1 VSASHEYERQGRC
14 REARISHPG
23 LTTTAATGSTIV
35 RKVTGDELSLRGDRF
50 VQRSGRARF
59 AAFALAAAAAAA
71 SCTLAVPPPTDSTR
85 ALTPAAAADSLSTA
99 VDYRRI
105 EREVVVELNAARRD
119 PASYATHLAE
129 LIPMFDGDVMR
140 RPNHPVGV
148 RTTEGAAA
156 VREAVGALRAQIAEP
171 PLAFAQ
177 GLAAAARELAVDEG
191 RSGAVGHTGSDGS
204 TPATRIARHGAWSV
218 SYAENIDYGT
228 FTSGRDVVIGLLIDD
243 GVPDRGHRR
252 NIFDPT
258 ARVVGVACAKHSKF
272 GSVCV
277 IDQAGAFTAR

>member
-1 VSASHEYERQGRC
+1 M
-14 REARISHPG
+14 
-23 LTTTAATGSTIV
+23 
-35 RKVTGDELSLRGDRF
+35 RGDRF

-59 AAFALAAAAAAA
+59 EAFALIAAAAAT
-71 SCTLAVPPPTDSTR
+71 SCTLAVPQPADSTR
-85 ALTPAAAADSLSTA
+85 ALTPAAAADSLSSA

-105 EREVVVELNAARRD
+105 EREVAVELNAARRD
-119 PASYATHLAE
+119 PGSYSMYLAE

-156 VREAVGALRAQIAEP
+156 VREAVGALRAQAAEP

-191 RSGAVGHTGSDGS
+191 RTGAVGHTGADGS

-228 FTSGRDVVIGLLIDD
+228 FTSGRDVVLGLLIDD
-243 GVPDRGHRR
+243 GVPERGHRR

-258 ARVVGVACAKHSKF
+258 ARVVGVACAKHPKF